1 MRKLGNRLQ
10 KLESVLGRPDE
21 PQRGQR
27 LVSIAMG
34 RTLKLEKCTCTR
46 TLSSDGFLAEVV
58 DLNGDSPE
66 LSQEELDR
74 FVARF
79 PIVRH
84 PDGTGARGAQVSP
97 GGLR

>member
-1 MRKLGNRLQ
+1 MRVLARRLQ

-27 LVSIAMG
+27 LVALAMG
-34 RTLKLEKCTCTR
+34 RRLNLEKCTCTR

-58 DLNGDSPE
+58 YLNGDSPE

-84 PDGTGARGAQVSP
+84 PDGPARVP
-97 GGLR
+97 DDYR